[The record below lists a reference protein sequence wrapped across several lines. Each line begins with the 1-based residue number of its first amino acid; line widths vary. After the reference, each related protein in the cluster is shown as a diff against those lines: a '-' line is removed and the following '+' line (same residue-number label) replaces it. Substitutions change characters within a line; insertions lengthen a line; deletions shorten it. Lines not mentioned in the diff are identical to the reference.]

1 MIVVTPYLVR
11 PVSANQIVMPTDG
24 YRNPDEASRLL
35 IGSTNAS
42 RNEPRPMPTAAEP
55 RTVRPGVTTGAAT
68 PPPSPDRQASA
79 ADAPAT
85 QPTATAS
92 AQPGFNF

>member
-11 PVSANQIVMPTDG
+11 PVSANQVALPTDG
-24 YRNPDEASRLL
+24 YRNPDEASRLIL
-35 IGSTNAS
+35 GTTNAS
-42 RNEPRPMPTAAEP
+42 RNEPRPMPSAAEP

-68 PPPSPDRQASA
+68 PPSGNQQAAGGGTPA
-79 ADAPAT
+79 A
-85 QPTATAS
+85 QPTATAA